1 MSHHLGTEM
10 FDSGRGRAL
19 HLRRRLRVQADS
31 ASSASSSAAELIHG
45 ALAAAYAG
53 RSGDADGGS
62 WIAANR
68 LW

>member
-10 FDSGRGRAL
+10 FDSGRGHPP
-19 HLRRRLRVQADS
+19 HLRPRLRDQADS
-31 ASSASSSAAELIHG
+31 GLSASSSTAALIHG

-53 RSGDADGGS
+53 RSGDADGRS